1 MTAIPRRDAIEVSRD
16 LNLAVGIPATVRRSR
31 FPPRPRPN
39 VSRPVQRASA
49 KSRFST
55 TTAVQLWS
63 TARSSNAVMAART
76 RPSRRVAGKP
86 AMSTAMV
93 TGAPTGLPE
102 ESRTHAAR

>member
-1 MTAIPRRDAIEVSRD
+1 MTAILRREAIEVSRD

-31 FPPRPRPN
+31 FPRGPRPN
-39 VSRPVQRASA
+39 VSRPVERASA

-55 TTAVQLWS
+55 TTAVQLWW
-63 TARSSNAVMAART
+63 TARSSNVVIAART
-76 RPSRRVAGKP
+76 RPSRRVARIP
-86 AMSTAMV
+86 AVSTGMV